1 MHIVYKTH
9 YVFFI
14 AFGMVVI
21 NNGDP
26 AIFITVMDNTI
37 KIRIF

>member
-21 NNGDP
+21 KNRWSGYFYNGYG
-26 AIFITVMDNTI
+26 
-37 KIRIF
+37 